1 MTDQK
6 VFRLVNGQATSLK
19 GMVEPLEKP
28 IQVLIEKNLNA
39 LLGVQFLASEFT
51 TGKQH
56 SGRIDSLGIDENG
69 CPVIIEFKARKDENV
84 INQGLYYLNWLMDHQ
99 GDFRVLVDQR
109 LSSGDL
115 PSRFKG
121 MAIDF
126 KAARVVC
133 IAGDFTKFDIHAVQ
147 QINRNI
153 ELIRFTRFGDEILFL
168 ELVNGEELS
177 QPSPIHPHPTPLGD
191 PEPGKDVDPPPGPQ
205 HGTRK
210 AKTVS
215 QYLAQAPEDLQALYA
230 SLRDHL
236 LSMGD
241 DVQEKTNLDYVAFR
255 RLKNFACLEVHNQ
268 PKRILVFLKVDPTSV
283 EIQPDFTRD
292 VRAIGHF
299 GTGDLEVSIR
309 SLADLEKAKPLILQS
324 YEAG

>member
-6 VFRLVNGQATSLK
+6 VFRITNEQATSLK
-19 GMVEPLEKP
+19 GIVEPLEKP
-28 IQVLIEKNLNA
+28 IQLLIEKNLNA

-69 CPVIIEFKARKDENV
+69 CPVIIEYKARKDENV

-99 GDFRVLVDQR
+99 GDFRVLVDQK
-109 LSSGDL
+109 LNSAQL
-115 PSRFKG
+115 PERFKG

-153 ELIRFTRFGDEILFL
+153 ELIRFTRFGNDILFL

-177 QPSPIHPHPTPLGD
+177 QPSSNQTAPAHVE
-191 PEPGKDVDPPPGPQ
+191 EPVTSETESPAGNQLPGV
-205 HGTRK
+205 RK
-210 AKTVS
+210 SKTVS
-215 QYLAQAPEDLQALYA
+215 QYLEQAPEDQKALFA
-230 SLRDHL
+230 SLRDFL
-236 LSMGD
+236 LSLGD
-241 DVQEKTNLDYVAFR
+241 DVREKTNLDYIAFR
-255 RLKNFACLEVHNQ
+255 RLKNFACVEVHSQ
-268 PKRILVFLKVDPTSV
+268 PKRLLIFLKVDPTTV
-283 EIQPDFTRD
+283 DLEKDFTRD
-292 VRAIGHF
+292 VRSIGHF
-299 GTGDLEVSIR
+299 GTGDLELSIR
-309 SLADLEKAKPLILQS
+309 TPDDLEKAKPLILSS
-324 YEAG
+324 YQVG